1 MKKIILSVVA
11 IISLS
16 ACGKETIREV
26 LVTTP
31 PTEAPATTEA
41 PTENK
46 YDNYLITV
54 YDNSAQARSWSD
66 ADLLQF
72 GTVVC
77 ESFDNGA
84 TLDSVLNTMSNY
96 SSGKYDDELFAAVVA
111 AAVMHLCPEWQ
122 AYVSA
127 QLS

>member
-1 MKKIILSVVA
+1 MKKIILSALVLV
-11 IISLS
+11 SLS

-41 PTENK
+41 PAGNK

-54 YDNSAQARSWSD
+54 YENSAQARSWSD
-66 ADLLQF
+66 ADLLEF

-84 TLDSVLNTMSNY
+84 TLDTVLNTMSNY
-96 SSGKYDDELFAAVVA
+96 SSGKYDDELFAAVIA
-111 AAVMHLCPEWQ
+111 SAVMHLCPEWQ
-122 AYVSA
+122 AYVGS